1 MKMTKSILLAGIV
14 GSSFFL
20 TGCLAAAVGAAYV
33 VGEEVNEN
41 DGDFDPLD
49 EIVDG

>member
-1 MKMTKSILLAGIV
+1 MTKAKLAVLALILAG
-14 GSSFFL
+14 SSSL
-20 TGCLAAAVGAAYV
+20 GGCLAAALGAAYV

-49 EIVDG
+49 EIIDG